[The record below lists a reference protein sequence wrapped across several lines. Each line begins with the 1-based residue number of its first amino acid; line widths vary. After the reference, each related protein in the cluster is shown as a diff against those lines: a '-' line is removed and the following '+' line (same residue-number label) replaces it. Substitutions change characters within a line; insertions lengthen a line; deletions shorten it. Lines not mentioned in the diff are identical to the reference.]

1 MREQLLGALSQ
12 YGLPVLFFIVAI
24 AAVGVPLPVTL
35 LLIVTGSLISQGV
48 MNVWWAIGLASLGSV
63 VGDQIGYGIGRW
75 GGARLVDR
83 ISRLLGG
90 RERLEKAEADARN
103 WGGPGIFFSR
113 WLVTAL
119 GPWVNIA
126 IGIAEYPWHRFLIW
140 DTLGETL
147 GVLIYVGLGY
157 AFSDRVVELDA
168 MLGDLSWGILALVA
182 AVWLGWKLIP
192 LICASRK
199 PGS

>member
-1 MREQLLGALSQ
+1 MREQILDALSQ
-12 YGLPVLFFIVAI
+12 YGSPVLFGIVAI
-24 AAVGVPLPVTL
+24 AAIGVPLPVTL

-48 MNVWWAIGLASLGSV
+48 MNVWLAIAFASVGSV
-63 VGDQIGYGIGRW
+63 VGDLIGYGIGRW
-75 GGARLVDR
+75 GGAEMVDR
-83 ISRLLGG
+83 ISRWLGG
-90 RERLEKAEADARN
+90 KERLEKVQAEARH

-126 IGIAEYPWHRFLIW
+126 SGIAGYPWHRFLFW
-140 DTLGETL
+140 DALGEPL

-157 AFSDRVVELDA
+157 VFSDRVVELDS

-192 LICASRK
+192 LLRPARRSFD
-199 PGS
+199 

>member
-1 MREQLLGALSQ
+1 MRELLLGYLSQ
-12 YGLPVLFFIVAI
+12 YGAPVLFLIVAI

-35 LLIVTGSLISQGV
+35 LLIVTGSLIAQGV

-75 GGARLVDR
+75 GGSELVER
-83 ISRLLGG
+83 ISRMMGG
-90 RERLEKAEADARN
+90 RERLEKAEAQARS
-103 WGGPGIFFSR
+103 WGGLGIFFSR

-119 GPWVNIA
+119 GPWVNLA
-126 IGIAEYPWHRFLIW
+126 IGIEEYPWRRFLIW
-140 DTLGETL
+140 DALGETL

-157 AFSDRVVELDA
+157 EFSDRVVELDA

-192 LICASRK
+192 LIWGSRK
-199 PGS
+199 LGS